1 MIGVRGRP
9 LSASQASSD
18 SPSWSSPAGGEVG
31 AIGEHRGDRVDHGRQ
46 HFLGVRLHPAGP
58 WMGQGLVPASLLQRS
73 QVGLEEHRPDR

>member
-18 SPSWSSPAGGEVG
+18 SPSWSSCAVCDVG
-31 AIGEHRGDRVDHGRQ
+31 AIGEHRRDRVDPGRQ
-46 HFLGVRLHPAGP
+46 HFLGVLLDPAGP